1 MKKIKN
7 LFSLISALS
16 CVVAPTL
23 LMAIGIWMIYNVGLW
38 IGLVVCFVGYAASAF
53 EYCYLASWFKSRK
66 SKKKTK

>member
-38 IGLVVCFVGYAASAF
+38 IGSVIGLAGFIVTLYAYYVNMV
-53 EYCYLASWFKSRK
+53 ENE
-66 SKKKTK
+66 

>member
-38 IGLVVCFVGYAASAF
+38 IGSVIGLAGFIGTLYAYYVNMV
-53 EYCYLASWFKSRK
+53 ENEE
-66 SKKKTK
+66 